1 VITLQQAMSHAIEQV
16 EGEPPKTN
24 EGQWPIHGRV
34 IYGAGGWNRYLIR
47 DNEVTFS
54 SFHSTPEQ
62 TNKARA
68 VGFTIE

>member
-1 VITLQQAMSHAIEQV
+1 MITLQQALSHAIEQV